1 MASLYDTLVATY
13 GNTIVTFLPDWMLQ
27 YPQFAKAY
35 LEEIIEAGGT
45 ANPMAAVS
53 AIELLRQAPE
63 YREMYDELFAGSRR
77 DDGTLRLDET
87 AYFVRIQ
94 GYRNSIGMV
103 SPNLNTHIFDDEYA
117 NLIAGDVDAGEFET
131 RVNALYTRVLAA
143 GGDIRNYYGE
153 NFAIN
158 MTDEGI
164 LASLMSPTVGDAI
177 LLKQLTMAE
186 IGGTAAEKAF
196 DISSEFVT
204 LLEQAGMDRAEAQRQ
219 FGTAELLL
227 PVLGNLAAR
236 HGDADDSFDITEFI
250 GGSFL
255 DDPEQVARINR
266 LQAQEASTF
275 TGGAAI
281 DIVRQRTGG
290 VTGLLDV

>member
-1 MASLYDTLVATY
+1 MATVYDNLVATY

-27 YPQFAKAY
+27 YPQFATAY
-35 LEEIIEAGGT
+35 LDEIIEAGGT
-45 ANPMAAVS
+45 SNPMAAVS

-63 YREMYDELFAGSRR
+63 YREMYDEVFAGSRR
-77 DDGTLRLDET
+77 DDGTLRLDES

-103 SPNLNTHIFDDEYA
+103 SPNLNTHIFDDEFA

-131 RVNALYTRVLAA
+131 RVNALYTRVLGA
-143 GGDIRNYYGE
+143 GSDIRNYYGE

-164 LASLMSPTVGDAI
+164 LASLMSPAVGDAI

-186 IGGTAAEKAF
+186 IGGTAAEKSF
-196 DISSEFVT
+196 DLSAEFVT
-204 LLEQAGMDRAEAQRQ
+204 MLEQAGMDRVEAQRQ
-219 FGTAELLL
+219 FGSAERLL
-227 PVLGNLAAR
+227 PMLGSLAAR
-236 HGDADDSFDITEFI
+236 HGDADDTFDITELI
-250 GGSFL
+250 GGTFL
-255 DDPEQVARINR
+255 DDPEQVARLDR
-266 LQAQEASTF
+266 LRAQEASTF
-275 TGGAAI
+275 TGGAAV
-281 DIVRQRTGG
+281 DIVRSRTGG

>member
-1 MASLYDTLVATY
+1 MATLYDTLVATY
-13 GNTIVTFLPDWMLQ
+13 GNTIVTFLPDWMLEH
-27 YPQFAKAY
+27 PEFATAY
-35 LEEIIEAGGT
+35 LDEIIEAGGT

-53 AIELLRQAPE
+53 AIELLRQAPQ

-77 DDGTLRLDET
+77 DDGTLRLDES

-117 NLIAGDVDAGEFET
+117 NLIAGDVDAQEFET
-131 RVNALYTRVLAA
+131 RVNALYTRVLSQGA
-143 GGDIRNYYGE
+143 DIRNYYGD

-204 LLEQAGMDRAEAQRQ
+204 LLEQAGMDREEAQRQ
-219 FGTAELLL
+219 LGTAQQLL

-236 HGDADDSFDITEFI
+236 HGDKDDDFDITEFI

-255 DDPEQVARINR
+255 DDPEQVARIKR
-266 LQAQEASTF
+266 LQAQEASTCV
-275 TGGAAI
+275 GGAAV
-281 DIVRQRTGG
+281 DIVRGRTGG